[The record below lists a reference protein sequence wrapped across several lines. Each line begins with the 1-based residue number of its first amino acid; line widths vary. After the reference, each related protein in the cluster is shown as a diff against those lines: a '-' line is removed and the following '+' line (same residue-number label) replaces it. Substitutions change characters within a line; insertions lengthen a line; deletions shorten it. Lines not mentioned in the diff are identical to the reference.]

1 MKRGALI
8 ILLVAALAGG
18 GAYYWGSRQSG
29 GEALAL
35 GGNVDIREVNLSFR
49 VAGRVAAVEV
59 DEGDRVA
66 ADDVI
71 ARIDPEPLRQAL
83 AQTEGSLAA
92 AEANEALLRAG
103 TRAEDIAR
111 LKAQMEGLSAVS
123 ETARMTYDRQ
133 QSLARTNITSRQA
146 LDDARAARDRAIAEH
161 EAARQAYTAAVNG
174 ARPEELAQAAAQR
187 QAAQAQRDAAELQ
200 LRDATL
206 LAPSPGTVL
215 TRAVEP
221 GTMVSAG
228 ATVVT
233 LSLDRPVR
241 IRAYV
246 REPDLGRVAPGTK
259 VLVHTDARP
268 GEPYAGTVGFVSP
281 RAEFTPKQV
290 ETQDLRTAL
299 VYRLRIV
306 IDDAD
311 DRLRQGM
318 PVTVRLASEAEPG
331 SKSAP

>member
-1 MKRGALI
+1 MKHGTLI
-8 ILLVAALAGG
+8 ILLIAAALAGG
-18 GAYYWGSRQSG
+18 GAYYWDSRQPRG
-29 GEALAL
+29 QVLTL

-49 VAGRVAAVEV
+49 VAGRVDRVEV
-59 DEGDRVA
+59 DEGDRVVA
-66 ADDVI
+66 GQVV

-83 AQTEGSLAA
+83 AQAEGALAA
-92 AEANEALLRAG
+92 AQANEALLKAG

-111 LKAQMEGLSAVS
+111 LGAQAEGLRAAAANAQTTF
-123 ETARMTYDRQ
+123 ERQ
-133 QSLARTNITSRQA
+133 RTLQTTNISSRQA
-146 LDDARAARDRAIAEH
+146 LDNARAARDQANAGL
-161 EAARQAYTAAVNG
+161 EAAQQAYLAARNG

-187 QAAQAQRDAAELQ
+187 QAAQAQRDAADLQ
-200 LRDATL
+200 LHDATL
-206 LAPSPGTVL
+206 ASPSAGTVL

-221 GTMVSAG
+221 GTMVAAG
-228 ATVVT
+228 TTVVT

-241 IRAYV
+241 VRAYA

-259 VLVHTDARP
+259 VLVYTDARP

-306 IDDAD
+306 VDNAD

-318 PVTVRLASEAEPG
+318 PVTVRLADEAQP
-331 SKSAP
+331 KP